1 MLLGGSGRGAWG
13 CLLGLAALAAASLH
27 ADPVL
32 RPFLAFP
39 VNGSITSSAARLPIV
54 LSAGAR
60 GTKRLAEAVEAG
72 MAPVVCLT
80 LALPTGSETRAGKCV
95 RLQHASD
102 LFLTNVSAGRLLFTL
117 SAHVPVGGG
126 AVQQVADAF
135 AGRVVAPLEALRHLL
150 SAPKGRRQFVKVVDD
165 AYAVTVV
172 NRFQCRFGEHPCMT
186 PAAERPHCGS
196 VQTFRFLLF
205 PEEDAKRAA
214 FDNAAATQG
223 AHTPRAA
230 HASLMR
236 LLLAHPLRTT
246 DPAEACVRIP
256 AINTVCAPSGCASL
270 PVQAAA
276 LARLKLWQGGRDGLV
291 WDMGD
296 HQTRAETG
304 MAVRAKSSFGPP
316 WDVHK
321 ALRLD
326 LIPAARTV
334 LKGRDIP
341 NHEPLNQG
349 FDVPVPLSFYRCSRP
364 LFAHLERP
372 EAGPDGRLP
381 APGWLQ
387 RDVLA
392 SFAGGLY
399 GLEEVGHPAS
409 VRVTLAR
416 VADALELEQHAG
428 NSTAAGA
435 RGTPGQRLPLPVV
448 VRGACDTRG
457 TPLCDGTIKSMPI
470 VSLPECER
478 WSARIDSEAL
488 AMRRSRA
495 FDSGVDRDR
504 FDQLIRRSRFAFAPA
519 GEGTH
524 SYRLLEA
531 LRDGAVPVMLCSAA
545 LPFDEIIDWSRVA
558 VVHTDD
564 CSAEGL
570 RRLVDRLSAVSREE
584 WEGMQAAGRDAFER
598 YLATPQRHVDATF
611 ITLAGRFRAA
621 AKRQGAQAL
630 LAGDETTEAAAAG
643 TLLSRRGWAATR
655 ALGLARPLPLAL
667 RPESQFESGA
677 PDGPRSHADA
687 DRDGVASPP
696 PAPRVPSGPR
706 ELAWAEGEAVAPPT
720 CTAVLELLPPAL
732 HPTRDQGPSLSASLL
747 AQLATTEPDSL
758 LRALCEG
765 LGPGQGLRSSA
776 WFEALHSFVD
786 MRSASAAFFRARAGS
801 STQAM
806 LALRDALGIAA
817 STTARLLVKA
827 VRTCTPTA
835 AQRAARRAPA
845 ATVMFL
851 AGDAFHVGCR
861 PREAA
866 TAMHAAIV
874 LATMPEPAPEAKAA
888 AEDGFWRAGEDA
900 QARPDVP
907 VLDAEWEPAPQP
919 ALPWIS
925 TDDVVSG
932 LQMTTA
938 SLQALLRAGAA
949 AMWERG
955 AVPFAPWW
963 APLPAEATAPLPA
976 VLGLAAG
983 TEQAWPRGE
992 AAAVRSGGEWGEWA
1006 ERVGGEAAG
1015 RVLPVLPEPRV
1026 SWPAAGATRSGFA
1039 AAWERL
1045 RLSAEAAGPGW
1056 DPAEP
1061 WIRASREAHLARDGS
1076 APTPH
1081 AQCLL
1086 DGSCSVAAPPPQQA
1100 RWPAARVAIVTLCA
1114 YDSSRTSITARSMA
1128 NRLAYCGR
1136 HGYHCVLETSRQ
1148 PGHDWPPA
1156 WDKVHLLRQHQDAAE
1171 WVAWVDCDSFF
1182 TNFSLPLEGVL
1193 ARAGALGPPEEAEA
1207 GGAAEER
1214 GVVLVA
1220 SEDGASLNT
1229 GVLLLRRS
1237 PEGARL
1243 LEEVWAAAEAGYGE
1257 HPWWEQAAFIDAL
1270 TLGRAADELDG
1281 RMVMLPQGA
1290 INGYA
1295 PELAA
1300 KFNWNGRP
1308 LHALWRR
1315 GDLIVSFS
1323 GCARMTGSSDTCESL
1338 LAAADSEWR
1347 LAQRADLLAS
1357 SPAAPSP

>member
-1 MLLGGSGRGAWG
+1 
-13 CLLGLAALAAASLH
+13 
-27 ADPVL
+27 
-32 RPFLAFP
+32 
-39 VNGSITSSAARLPIV
+39 
-54 LSAGAR
+54 
-60 GTKRLAEAVEAG
+60 

-845 ATVMFL
+845 AAVMFL

-983 TEQAWPRGE
+983 AEQAWPRGE

-1076 APTPH
+1076 APPPH